1 MENPLPERTYQL
13 LQIFNEVTPGE
24 IASTVVAI
32 IIILILLFCSA
43 LVAGSENAFFSIPKQ
58 KLDHMK
64 EEDSPVAKALLF
76 LLGKPKTLLATILI
90 TNNFIN
96 IAFVL
101 VSNTLFDLLINP
113 EIQKT
118 TTFFVCQVTFITFI
132 IVFLAEITPKI
143 YATQHYMSFSRLMA
157 LPIYY
162 LSKFWSPFVWI
173 LVKSTSII
181 DKRIT
186 KKGHMVTVDDL
197 EHAIEI
203 TSHANQPRQE
213 KEILKGIVNF
223 GNIDVKQIS
232 RPRMDVKSVDVNWD
246 FTQVMAYFN
255 EWGYSRMPACDG
267 SFDKVKGI
275 LTMKDLLPH
284 IDKPSNYQ
292 WQELI
297 REAFFVPESKMID
310 DLLKEFQAQRKHI
323 AIVFDEFGGNLG
335 IVTMEDILEEIF
347 GEIHDE
353 FDEDERLYSQ
363 LDANTFIFEG
373 KTLIND
379 VCKLMKVDPD
389 SFEKAK
395 GEAETLAGLLLELN
409 SKLPFRGQKIDFT
422 IFNFT
427 IEAVDKRRI
436 SRIKVVVKR

>member
-1 MENPLPERTYQL
+1 
-13 LQIFNEVTPGE
+13 
-24 IASTVVAI
+24 
-32 IIILILLFCSA
+32 
-43 LVAGSENAFFSIPKQ
+43 
-58 KLDHMK
+58 
-64 EEDSPVAKALLF
+64 
-76 LLGKPKTLLATILI
+76 
-90 TNNFIN
+90 
-96 IAFVL
+96 
-101 VSNTLFDLLINP
+101 
-113 EIQKT
+113 
-118 TTFFVCQVTFITFI
+118 
-132 IVFLAEITPKI
+132 
-143 YATQHYMSFSRLMA
+143 
-157 LPIYY
+157 
-162 LSKFWSPFVWI
+162 
-173 LVKSTSII
+173 
-181 DKRIT
+181 
-186 KKGHMVTVDDL
+186 
-197 EHAIEI
+197 
-203 TSHANQPRQE
+203 
-213 KEILKGIVNF
+213 
-223 GNIDVKQIS
+223 
-232 RPRMDVKSVDVNWD
+232 
-246 FTQVMAYFN
+246 
-255 EWGYSRMPACDG
+255 
-267 SFDKVKGI
+267 
-275 LTMKDLLPH
+275 
-284 IDKPSNYQ
+284 
-292 WQELI
+292 
-297 REAFFVPESKMID
+297 MID